1 MPNHITTKI
10 TAPTE
15 VIEAI
20 TRGYTPE
27 EIQDYKDGIE
37 DLRKRELTEWFTADR
52 RDQAVKSREAT
63 AVAMLSEKI
72 TDFTMVIPQPANIE
86 TGNCSGQ
93 HEPGII
99 CWRGWSINNWGTK
112 WNAYD
117 TKFEDHEDG
126 TATLQFDTAWS
137 HPYPV
142 LEALSVK
149 FPHHQMGVAYADED
163 LGYNLGSY
171 FITNGARTE
180 LEDLEFGSNEAL
192 EFAAQI
198 KYGKTYAE
206 LRTEWDED

>member
-15 VIEAI
+15 VIATI

-27 EIQDYKDGIE
+27 EIQSYKDETERI
-37 DLRKRELTEWFTADR
+37 RKRELSWCTAERKESALKRRGDR
-52 RDQAVKSREAT
+52 AE
-63 AVAMLSEKI
+63 AMLTERI
-72 TDFTMVIPQPANIE
+72 TDFSLVIPEPEGIE
-86 TGNCSGQ
+86 TGGCSGQ
-93 HEPGII
+93 HEPGVI
-99 CWRGWSINNWGTK
+99 CWYEWNIQNWGTK

-126 TATLQFDTAWS
+126 TTTLQFDTAWS

-149 FPHHQMGVAYADED
+149 FPHHQMEVAYADED
-163 LGYNLGSY
+163 LGHNLGSY

-180 LEDLEFGSNEAL
+180 MEDLEFGSDEAL